1 MLVSVESLKA
11 FLYSALQA
19 LHIGA
24 INPKWPLP
32 TNAKQSPRTSS
43 GISWIVLVVIVV
55 VVVVIVA
62 VVVVNSSLI
71 ADAGTSGG
79 SETRCLF
86 SADESFPR
94 FKYLTIRLLERSIVD
109 IMCCEY

>member
-24 INPKWPLP
+24 INGPLP

-94 FKYLTIRLLERSIVD
+94 FKYLTIRLLERSVVD